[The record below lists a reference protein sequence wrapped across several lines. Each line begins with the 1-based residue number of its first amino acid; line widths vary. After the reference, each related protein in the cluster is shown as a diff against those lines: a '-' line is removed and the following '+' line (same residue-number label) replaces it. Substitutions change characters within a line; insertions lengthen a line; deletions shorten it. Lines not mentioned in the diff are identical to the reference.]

1 MIVDKYTKHT
11 IFSLPL
17 LFNGISAK
25 ELKDNQFINMYV
37 YDKNRPLLD
46 CIYLVFKNINSSFLN
61 KLSKLNSYYNTIY
74 KSINGTIYTIV
85 AFKQD
90 EFDNYIINSI
100 NKAMYYT
107 IGYENKIKII
117 KFWFNP
123 KMNENIFRYLF
134 DENFIADPPIDECID
149 LYDTN
154 KAVDLMSTAFFISI
168 TLEYCNHII
177 VIFSFFLKIFTFIY
191 CSKRSNLN

>member
-1 MIVDKYTKHT
+1 MIIDKYTKHT

-17 LFNGISAK
+17 LFNSISAK

-46 CIYLVFKNINSSFLN
+46 CIYLVFKNISSSFLN
-61 KLSKLNSYYNTIY
+61 KLSKLNNYYNTIY
-74 KSINGTIYTIV
+74 KSINGTIYIIV

-123 KMNENIFRYLF
+123 RMNENIFRYLF

-149 LYDTN
+149 IYDTN
-154 KAVDLMSTAFFISI
+154 KAVDLMSTAFFYFYYFRILRS
-168 TLEYCNHII
+168 YCHN
-177 VIFSFFLKIFTFIY
+177 IFFFLENFYFHI
-191 CSKRSNLN
+191 LL

>member
-1 MIVDKYTKHT
+1 MIINKYTKHT

-17 LFNGISAK
+17 LFNSISAK

-46 CIYLVFKNINSSFLN
+46 CIYLVFKNISSSFLN
-61 KLSKLNSYYNTIY
+61 KLSKLNNYYNTIY

-154 KAVDLMSTAFFISI
+154 KAVDLMSTAF
-168 TLEYCNHII
+168 L
-177 VIFSFFLKIFTFIY
+177 FL
-191 CSKRSNLN
+191 LL

>member
-1 MIVDKYTKHT
+1 MIIDKYTKHT

-17 LFNGISAK
+17 LFNSISAR

-46 CIYLVFKNINSSFLN
+46 CIYLVFKNISSSFLN
-61 KLSKLNSYYNTIY
+61 KLSKLNNYYNTIY

-123 KMNENIFRYLF
+123 RMNENIFKPRTRWDRPRSVFKIGNERISCCGKGCGNFGSTIEVERLPRSSLPTKENLF
-134 DENFIADPPIDECID
+134 
-149 LYDTN
+149 
-154 KAVDLMSTAFFISI
+154 
-168 TLEYCNHII
+168 
-177 VIFSFFLKIFTFIY
+177 
-191 CSKRSNLN
+191 